1 MTILVTVFLVLVNI
15 FNNITSKIPKAD
27 GLTAIEA
34 FIIVCIIFVFGALIG
49 RTLFL
54 FNITLS
60 QEYAFILLALKL
72 KTSAPPDFKKT
83 ERFSD
88 VNEVVDNFKKID
100 IDGDGKLTK
109 RELLAGNQFTM
120 EEIET
125 IFDVGDVDGDG
136 TIDMGEFVGLM
147 FPEAKASQRTG
158 RPKVTILKKNFK
170 SWMKTGRKTR
180 GSAHGSNLPTPTAS
194 SMCSMIC
201 Q

>member
-120 EEIET
+120 EE
-125 IFDVGDVDGDG
+125 VGA
-136 TIDMGEFVGLM
+136 
-147 FPEAKASQRTG
+147 PASDSPADRDH
-158 RPKVTILKKNFK
+158 L
-170 SWMKTGRKTR
+170 
-180 GSAHGSNLPTPTAS
+180 
-194 SMCSMIC
+194 
-201 Q
+201 